1 MTPRIAQI
9 LFLPL
14 LGCVAGALVLSI
26 TVHLGLLTG
35 FQPPAGRLLFDGLT
49 VGTILVILVLI
60 VISNMLPGT
69 FEDKD
74 KWWWFLDFPESPAW
88 MKYMANGFRIYF
100 ILNVARAFLVVLL
113 STETPTISMH
123 DFGTG
128 DPSIASWRGFSSA
141 WMAFYSVGLAFLT
154 SAYRASR

>member
-9 LFLPL
+9 VFPPL
-14 LGCVAGALVLSI
+14 LGCVAAGLVLSI
-26 TVHLGLLTG
+26 AVHLGLLAG
-35 FQPPAGRLLFDGLT
+35 FQPPRGRVLFDDLF
-49 VGTILVILVLI
+49 VGTILLILVLI

-74 KWWWFLDFPESPAW
+74 RWWRFLDFPDSPAW
-88 MKYMANGFRIYF
+88 MKYVANGFRIYF
-100 ILNVARAFLVVLL
+100 ILNIALAFLVVL
-113 STETPTISMH
+113 STGTPIIDMH

-141 WMAFYSVGLAFLT
+141 WMAFYSAGLAFLT
-154 SAYRASR
+154 SAYRASK